1 MEDYVVLYHDYDLLV
16 IPLVFIF
23 FYFLGKTL
31 SRNIKDREMRGYFIY
46 GMLVKMLAAIAYGFI
61 IQFYFKGG
69 DTNRYYVALLDLK
82 NAVNDDPMNLF
93 HIYGHIQLTNESPI
107 ATYLANDKLG
117 DNLIYMVKT
126 SNFMVP
132 RFGLIFSYIFG
143 NSYTALSMCYS
154 FFAFWG
160 CWKCFTVFAK
170 LFPTVKRGLA
180 ISFLFYPT
188 VVYWGSSIM
197 KDSICLGALGLFIYS
212 FYSLFF
218 QKRRI
223 GLHIVLMIFWGT
235 IMFLTKPYLLLSLVP
250 GLALWFFLHTNK
262 SIKDRG
268 VRMISFGI
276 LLAIIASSV
285 LLLIQFMLSLDFLEL
300 DKYKAENIA
309 QYATQ
314 SQQGYLEAGGS
325 SFSIGTMDGSMGSFL
340 SMFPKAVNATLF
352 RPYLWEAKNPVILI
366 SALESFIV
374 LCLFLFGLIKLG
386 FRKFFSGIFSSPV
399 LTFMFIYSFIL
410 SGLVAITTNNF
421 GSLVRYKIP
430 AMPFF
435 VSMLIILISQIPDI
449 KKFPFLANKIFSKKV
464 VVKKWV

>member
-1 MEDYVVLYHDYDLLV
+1 
-16 IPLVFIF
+16 
-23 FYFLGKTL
+23 
-31 SRNIKDREMRGYFIY
+31 
-46 GMLVKMLAAIAYGFI
+46 
-61 IQFYFKGG
+61 
-69 DTNRYYVALLDLK
+69 
-82 NAVNDDPMNLF
+82 
-93 HIYGHIQLTNESPI
+93 
-107 ATYLANDKLG
+107 
-117 DNLIYMVKT
+117 
-126 SNFMVP
+126 
-132 RFGLIFSYIFG
+132 
-143 NSYTALSMCYS
+143 
-154 FFAFWG
+154 
-160 CWKCFTVFAK
+160 
-170 LFPTVKRGLA
+170 
-180 ISFLFYPT
+180 
-188 VVYWGSSIM
+188 
-197 KDSICLGALGLFIYS
+197 
-212 FYSLFF
+212 
-218 QKRRI
+218 
-223 GLHIVLMIFWGT
+223 
-235 IMFLTKPYLLLSLVP
+235 
-250 GLALWFFLHTNK
+250 
-262 SIKDRG
+262 
-268 VRMISFGI
+268 MISFGI

-352 RPYLWEAKNPVILI
+352 RPYLWEAKNPVIMI

-386 FRKFFSGIFSSPV
+386 FRKFFSGIFSSPA

-435 VSMLIILISQIPDI
+435 VGMLIILISQMPGI